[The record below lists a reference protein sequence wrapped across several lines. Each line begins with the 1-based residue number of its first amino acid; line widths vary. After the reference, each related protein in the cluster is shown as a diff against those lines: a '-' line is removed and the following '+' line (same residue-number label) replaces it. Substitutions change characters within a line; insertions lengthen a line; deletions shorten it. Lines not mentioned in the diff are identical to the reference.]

1 MSGRME
7 RVAIIGNPE
16 NRRIA
21 LFQAALAR
29 QGWPPAKVVSY
40 VSLLRGEWDEALESL
55 SNATLLRLESPGE
68 HEEVERR
75 LVTDGLELTLQ
86 RPAVVRMA
94 ADGLI
99 EYQHGEVLPNA
110 AWYVGYRQLL
120 KRIAAVVEQV
130 APQARWMNAPGDV
143 LHWFDKLAVTR
154 QLAEQG
160 VPVPAALGLVWGYD
174 DLRALLHD
182 TNTSRVFVKLRYSS
196 SASGVIAFQIAR
208 KHCLAVTSLEMVEDA
223 GRLHLFNSLRVRRYD
238 DEPTIAR
245 LIDALSWN
253 GLHVERWVPKASWQG
268 HAMDLRVVVIAGQPR
283 HTVVRMSRGPLTN
296 LHLGNRRGDLEA
308 LQRTVPQE
316 AWQAMHASLAQATA
330 LYPTS
335 HYVGADVLFTPGFT
349 RHAIVELNA
358 FGDLLPGVLHEEHD
372 TYEAE
377 VVAWPRY

>member
-1 MSGRME
+1 MSAGAE

-29 QGWPPAKVVSY
+29 QGWPPAQVVPY

-55 SNATLLRLESPGE
+55 ANVTVLRLESPGE
-68 HEEVERR
+68 HGEVERR

-94 ADGLI
+94 DDGLI
-99 EYQHGEVLPNA
+99 ECQHGEVLPNA
-110 AWYVGYRQLL
+110 AWFVGYRQLL
-120 KRIAAVVEQV
+120 QRLAVVVEEV
-130 APQARWMNAPGDV
+130 APHARWMNAPGDV

-160 VPVPAALGLVWGYD
+160 LPVPAALGLVFSYEQ
-174 DLRALLHD
+174 LRALLHD

-208 KHCLAVTSLEMVEDA
+208 RRCLAVTSLEMVEDA
-223 GRLHLFNSLRVRRYD
+223 GRVRLFNSLRVRRYD
-238 DEPTIAR
+238 REPSIAR
-245 LIDALSWN
+245 LIDALGPN
-253 GLHVERWVPKASWQG
+253 GLHVERWIPKATWQR
-268 HAMDLRVVVIAGQPR
+268 HAIDLRVVVIARQPR

-308 LQRTVPQE
+308 LQGDVLPAT
-316 AWQAMHASLAQATA
+316 WQAMHASLSEAAA
-330 LYPTS
+330 LFPTS
-335 HYVGADVLFTPGFT
+335 HYFGADVLFTPDFK
-349 RHAIVELNA
+349 RHAILELNA
-358 FGDLLPGVLHEEHD
+358 FGDLLPGVLDEEHY

-377 VVAWPRY
+377 VAAWPRS